1 MRLSSRPLQVRN
13 VAVAIANGIITL
25 IILLIAPLGLAAV
38 IINTVLVTIAT
49 YITATVGDRVVR
61 YLQADT
67 PLRSE
72 LISPPQSGEI
82 VQQRSDQIE
91 RR

>member
-72 LISPPQSGEI
+72 LISPPQPCEI

>member
-72 LISPPQSGEI
+72 LISPPQPGEI

>member
-1 MRLSSRPLQVRN
+1 MHFSSRPLQVRN
-13 VAVAIANGIITL
+13 IAVAIANGIITL

-49 YITATVGDRVVR
+49 YVTATVGDRVVR

-67 PLRSE
+67 PSRSE
-72 LISPPQSGEI
+72 LISPSQPGEI